1 MTPNAAT
8 LIRDGLALDV
18 DERSVVANAL
28 LESIDDT
35 DDASEVDDAWRV
47 VVSRRLAEMRS
58 GAVEMI
64 DTDEL
69 FAEMRASVAECRR
82 IIHDYREWHCYSQ

>member
-35 DDASEVDDAWRV
+35 DDASEVDDACRV

-64 DTDEL
+64 DADEL
-69 FAEMRASVAECRR
+69 FAEMRASVAE
-82 IIHDYREWHCYSQ
+82 